1 MQREDK
7 RLMEGKLRALLRGS
21 LALALV
27 LSMIVLT
34 APSVGAANGILA
46 TYDTPGQFQFQF
58 TVPAGVTSI
67 TVQAWGAGGAGG
79 GSTNAGPFSARGGG
93 GGGGGAYATSVLPV
107 TPGETLTLWVVVGA
121 GGVGVSGGN
130 GGKGGDSFVGQNIN
144 AANAHVL
151 AGGGLGGKANTAGG
165 SPAGGAG
172 GTGVIREGSQR
183 YVEAGAN
190 GEAGG
195 TCFTSCS
202 GGGGR
207 GANLGGYGGAGFC
220 GAYITSDGNP
230 GDPAGGGGGGSRT
243 SQYNGARVGGNG
255 AAGKVV
261 IRGPTAAVCA
271 TLSPTTRQ
279 YDLANPASQT
289 TTITWNS
296 ASSITSITDNT
307 GTLTQGT
314 HYTIVG
320 NTTLTILNT
329 YLQGK
334 LTAAGQSVML
344 TIAFNDGCSPS
355 TLTITAIDTS
365 VSVCANITPIT
376 NVYDLDSP
384 GDVTTLINWNDSP
397 KSITSI
403 FDGTSNLT
411 SGTHYTVTGHD
422 GSAVLTIRNA
432 YLAGKLTASGQS
444 VVLTITFPDA
454 CVRTFTITAYR
465 AAAECITVSPATRPY
480 DLASPGDVWT
490 TIIDWGTVSTIA
502 SIFDGTGYLTPGT
515 HYTVVDDTLTIRA
528 AYLASKLTAP
538 GQSVVLTINC
548 DPICAVHFT
557 ILALGTPTTCAS
569 ISPTARQYDLANR
582 ANQTTT
588 ITWNS
593 ASSITSITDNT
604 GTLIQGTHYTIVGN
618 TTLTILNT
626 YLQGKLTAA
635 GQSVTLTINFNVCSP
650 STLTITAIDTSVSTC
665 AFISPTEGEYNLA
678 DRSDVTTLITWNDST
693 QVASIHDGMSN
704 LAPGTQFTVHPY
716 NGTAKLSIKNSYLQ
730 NKLLTAGASVT
741 LTIFFN
747 DGCVATLTVRAIDQ
761 PIVVGLTGYP
771 LNKLTVMTPWILF
784 LTALATGTG
793 LLALRRRRSLT

>member
-1 MQREDK
+1 MK
-7 RLMEGKLRALLRGS
+7 KTLLII
-21 LALALV
+21 LALGLAVSLVGSAPSIMADGNTTVCVGNIPLDGVTGGTDHEFCSSDPEEQDQWHVVLNGLNPRDAAPTEITAVFQKAGTVSIALTRLLGPNNAGTAHYTLKGQLLDDTLLGACAQLADGTSYRRFV
-27 LSMIVLT
+27 LSH
-34 APSVGAANGILA
+34 APCGAASL
-46 TYDTPGQFQFQF
+46 
-58 TVPAGVTSI
+58 
-67 TVQAWGAGGAGG
+67 
-79 GSTNAGPFSARGGG
+79 
-93 GGGGGAYATSVLPV
+93 
-107 TPGETLTLWVVVGA
+107 
-121 GGVGVSGGN
+121 
-130 GGKGGDSFVGQNIN
+130 
-144 AANAHVL
+144 
-151 AGGGLGGKANTAGG
+151 
-165 SPAGGAG
+165 
-172 GTGVIREGSQR
+172 
-183 YVEAGAN
+183 
-190 GEAGG
+190 
-195 TCFTSCS
+195 
-202 GGGGR
+202 
-207 GANLGGYGGAGFC
+207 
-220 GAYITSDGNP
+220 
-230 GDPAGGGGGGSRT
+230 
-243 SQYNGARVGGNG
+243 
-255 AAGKVV
+255 
-261 IRGPTAAVCA
+261 CA

-635 GQSVTLTINFNVCSP
+635 GQIVNLTINFNVCTPSTFTITAIDTSVACATIWPTARQYDLANRANQTTTITWNSASSITSITDNTGTLIQGTHYTIVGNTTLTILNTYLQGKLTAAGQSVTLTINFNVCSP